1 MEQQGILYVARFSF
15 RFDGKII
22 AIDKQKLRV
31 QHDQTS
37 FIRNVKEI
45 SLSKKNKKTLKYND
59 YKRKNKIGNSKY
71 TVRVLN
77 QPCINLLRV

>member
-22 AIDKQKLRV
+22 VIDKQKLRV

-45 SLSKKNKKTLKYND
+45 SLSKKKKKTLKYNY
-59 YKRKNKIGNSKY
+59 YKRVTFSTYLQYVIEMRKIK
-71 TVRVLN
+71 
-77 QPCINLLRV
+77 

>member
-1 MEQQGILYVARFSF
+1 MTRFSF

-22 AIDKQKLRV
+22 VIDKQKLRV

-45 SLSKKNKKTLKYND
+45 SLRKKKNKPRNIMTTEG
-59 YKRKNKIGNSKY
+59 KIKLVTANI
-71 TVRVLN
+71 
-77 QPCINLLRV
+77 Q